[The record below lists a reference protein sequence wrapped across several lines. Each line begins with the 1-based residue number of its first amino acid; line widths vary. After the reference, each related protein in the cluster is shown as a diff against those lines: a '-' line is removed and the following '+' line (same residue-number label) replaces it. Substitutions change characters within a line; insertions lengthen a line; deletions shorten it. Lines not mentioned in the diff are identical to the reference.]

1 MKSKIAGVFGLRL
14 AYSVITFLTSILFA
28 RILGKTGFGI
38 YTYSVVWAYLLS
50 VPATIG
56 FDNFLVR
63 EMAVYQTRSS
73 WELMR
78 GLLSWADKVV
88 FIASV
93 SLSAIAIFIAS
104 LVDGGA
110 HSDTFVGFCMAMAF
124 MPALSLRNVR
134 RGAMRGLNHITK
146 GLIPE
151 CLIDPLILAS
161 LSLVAY
167 AILRNR
173 LTASWVIAFY
183 GVGSVVTLMI
193 VSQFLQQALPKSARA
208 AHPDYKGKLWFN
220 AALPFMVVESIP
232 ILNARLDMLMLGTIK
247 GADAVGLYDPIN
259 RGAYIVTFILMAVSS
274 SLAPTIASA
283 YADNR
288 LADLQ
293 RMITRSVR
301 LVTGVAFLFAI
312 TLMLCS
318 RWYLLLFG
326 PEFVEGQTAL
336 YIFCTGTFTA
346 TAMGLA
352 PVILNMTG
360 HERYIAFV
368 SWVSISLNIVL
379 NAAFIPLWGI
389 EGAALATSVATT
401 SGAVI
406 SLVAVKR
413 KLGIDATAVGLPS

>member
-14 AYSVITFLTSILFA
+14 AYSVITFLTSVLFA
-28 RILGKTGFGI
+28 RILGKTGLGI
-38 YTYSVVWAYLLS
+38 YNYSVVWAYLLS

-73 WELMR
+73 WQLMR
-78 GLLSWADKVV
+78 GLLNWADKVV
-88 FIASV
+88 LIASV
-93 SLSAIAIFIAS
+93 SLAAISILIAS
-104 LVDGGA
+104 FIYGGA

-161 LSLVAY
+161 LTLVAY

-183 GVGSVVTLMI
+183 GIGSTVTLMI
-193 VSQFLQQALPKSARA
+193 VSQFLKQALPQPARVA
-208 AHPDYKGKLWFN
+208 RPDYKGKLWLSG
-220 AALPFMVVESIP
+220 ALPFMVVESIP
-232 ILNARLDMLMLGTIK
+232 ILNARLDTLMLGAIK
-247 GADAVGLYDPIN
+247 GTDAVGLYDPIN
-259 RGAYIVTFILMAVSS
+259 RGAYVVTFILMAVGS
-274 SLAPTIASA
+274 SLAPAIASA

-312 TLMLCS
+312 TLVVCS
-318 RWYLLLFG
+318 HWYLLLFG
-326 PEFVEGQTAL
+326 PEFVQGQTAL
-336 YIFCTGTFTA
+336 YIFCAGTFTA
-346 TAMGLA
+346 TATGLA

-360 HERYIAFV
+360 HERFIAVV
-368 SWVSISLNIVL
+368 SWISISLNVAL

-389 EGAALATSVATT
+389 EGAALATSIATT
-401 SGAVI
+401 AGALI

-413 KLGIDATAVGLPS
+413 KLGIDATVVGMVS

>member
-1 MKSKIAGVFGLRL
+1 
-14 AYSVITFLTSILFA
+14 
-28 RILGKTGFGI
+28 
-38 YTYSVVWAYLLS
+38 
-50 VPATIG
+50 
-56 FDNFLVR
+56 
-63 EMAVYQTRSS
+63 MAVYQTRSS
-73 WELMR
+73 WQLMR
-78 GLLSWADKVV
+78 GLLNWADRIVL
-88 FIASV
+88 IASSSVAAV
-93 SLSAIAIFIAS
+93 SIAIAS
-104 LVDGGA
+104 LIDGGA

-183 GVGSVVTLMI
+183 GVGTVVTLMI
-193 VSQFLQQALPKSARA
+193 VSQFLQQALPQPARVA
-208 AHPDYKGKLWFN
+208 RPDYKSKLWLSG
-220 AALPFMVVESIP
+220 ALPFMVVESIP
-232 ILNARLDMLMLGTIK
+232 ILNARLDTLMLGTIK
-247 GADAVGLYDPIN
+247 GTDAVGLYDPIN
-259 RGAYIVTFILMAVSS
+259 RGAYVVTFILMAVGS
-274 SLAPTIASA
+274 SLAPRIASA

-318 RWYLLLFG
+318 RWYLLLYG
-326 PEFVEGQTAL
+326 PEFVQGQTAL

-346 TAMGLA
+346 TATGLA

-360 HERYIAFV
+360 HEKYIAIV
-368 SWVSISLNIVL
+368 SWISIVLNIIL
-379 NAAFIPLWGI
+379 NAAFIPLWGV
-389 EGAALATSVATT
+389 EGAALATSIATT
-401 SGAVI
+401 SGALI

-413 KLGIDATAVGLPS
+413 KLGIDATVVGLLS